1 MNNTLLVKNIL
12 YAISIGVVVNVT
24 LTTPALANVKTDTII
39 EDKASIN
46 IVQEQYLH
54 LSEINLNDIK
64 QIDNNIK
71 LIDKNKKL
79 SVEDV
84 KTFNKNRILDKRCK
98 IIQEDESKWQND
110 FKDKVV
116 YNKGLN
122 QDIDNSIN
130 NIEQD
135 EFNDIV
141 DDFKINKQET
151 INKNNNSKYAVEL
164 NDDVFINKKN
174 DIVEE
179 KKENQRKCLIEM
191 NDENFID
198 GIKYNIIKDVQK
210 NQQKYKEKMN
220 KKNNSHSINYKY
232 ANLTNDERNAI
243 REDAVI
249 KAREGNYNYALNIL
263 DNLYKSEKTDY
274 KTINDYITILNW
286 AGKYQEAIDVYEKN
300 KYDGMPDY
308 VLLNIASSY
317 YRIMNLNKAEEIL
330 QPLVNKDDKE
340 ATILLSQIYIKMSRI
355 KDANELYDELEKKY
369 PNDVNIKIQ
378 KALSCSSVENWSL
391 AAYEWKQIL
400 DAYDENTEKIIK
412 KIDIVNNLSISYI
425 KLARYDDAEKLLRE
439 YINNHMASGSMIG
452 NYMTSLNMLAK
463 SEQVP
468 QIYDKYYSSY
478 EETPIFVLRE
488 LADSYIRSKKYDL
501 ALDIYKY
508 LYKQQDV
515 NTEDRYRLA
524 YYSCLNGDFDTGKNV
539 YENILSMQKNSNDN
553 FPARILREGNTLLKQ
568 GKYKAADVL
577 YQELI
582 KYDKRYHAI
591 YVDDLVKESQ
601 YQTALHEAYLMAK
614 DEEMHDTALESI
626 VQISTK
632 EEIRDYKTAEKLV
645 NELHDKYKTEDR
657 YAKAGGS
664 FRNKKYGEVYAEVN
678 NYSDYDDTSRTDINL
693 MGEQYLENNF
703 WIDYQIG
710 KTYIKDENDGNT
722 ANLETKKLG
731 LRYTSRKWNSL
742 IAVNLFGLDSN
753 DKTGLYVDTS
763 FNPSDREI
771 INFIYSSEPVYNANV
786 INNYDG
792 GLFSDNYSLR
802 YNYIFNNR
810 ENSYI
815 ELRKSDF
822 DDDNKRYGWEIS
834 HQYIINNE
842 YDNDDG
848 RSLTRTFTWSR
859 DRYSNQDVVYNSPKL
874 SEFIGADW
882 RWSQHLSTSE
892 SLYKIFGIGWSRDY
906 PEELVLSPYI
916 GIEYNKAI
924 DNNQYINAGI
934 IYGLHTE
941 SWLGEGSWEY
951 DNKQIYLSYY
961 HMW

>member
-1 MNNTLLVKNIL
+1 MNNRLLVKNIL
-12 YAISIGVVVNVT
+12 CALSIGMFINFNLVNITFAGDKKENVNV
-24 LTTPALANVKTDTII
+24 
-39 EDKASIN
+39 
-46 IVQEQYLH
+46 QYFNG
-54 LSEINLNDIK
+54 EKQQQLNDIK
-64 QIDNNIK
+64 KLSDNMADSNKCLMQLTENLTSYNQHLNNKNVDIIKKDENFLVKNIK
-71 LIDKNKKL
+71 Y
-79 SVEDV
+79 
-84 KTFNKNRILDKRCK
+84 FNNNRKLDKKSK
-98 IIQEDESKWQND
+98 IIQEDESIWQKD
-110 FKDKVV
+110 FQDEERLVLD
-116 YNKGLN
+116 NKKKN
-122 QDIDNSIN
+122 NEKENNNSIIMN
-130 NIEQD
+130 DEEFIDGCFKNILE
-135 EFNDIV
+135 DIRENQLNY
-141 DDFKINKQET
+141 KRIIN
-151 INKNNNSKYAVEL
+151 NKNNNIEKNIIIDMDKKTNIDGFDYINL
-164 NDDVFINKKN
+164 NEKERN
-174 DIVEE
+174 DIRE
-179 KKENQRKCLIEM
+179 K
-191 NDENFID
+191 
-198 GIKYNIIKDVQK
+198 
-210 NQQKYKEKMN
+210 
-220 KKNNSHSINYKY
+220 
-232 ANLTNDERNAI
+232 
-243 REDAVI
+243 AVI
-249 KAREGNYNYALNIL
+249 KAREGNYNYALMVL
-263 DNLYKSEKTDY
+263 EHLYKSKKDDY
-274 KTINDYITILNW
+274 KTVNDYITILNW

-369 PNDVNIKIQ
+369 PSDINIKIQ
-378 KALSCSSVENWSL
+378 KALSCSSVENWNL

-452 NYMTSLNMLAK
+452 NYMTALNMLTK

-524 YYSCLNGDFDTGKNV
+524 YYSCLNGDFDTGKSV
-539 YENILSMQKNSNDN
+539 YENILSMQKYSNDN

-568 GKYKAADVL
+568 GEYKAADIL

-591 YVDDLVKESQ
+591 YIDDLVKENQ

-664 FRNKKYGEVYAEVN
+664 FRNKKSGEVYAEVN

-710 KTYIKDENDGNT
+710 KTYIKDEDDDNT
-722 ANLETKKLG
+722 ANLETKRLG

-742 IAVNLFGLDSN
+742 VGVNLFGLDSD
-753 DKTGLYVDTS
+753 DKTGLYINTS
-763 FNPSDREI
+763 FNPSDREV

-802 YNYIFNNR
+802 YNRIFNNR
-810 ENSYI
+810 ESSYI

-822 DDDNKRYGWEIS
+822 DDDNKRYGWEIG
-834 HQYIINNE
+834 HQYIINNGL
-842 YDNDDG
+842 DNNDG
-848 RSLTRTFTWSR
+848 RSLMRTFTWSR

-874 SEFIGADW
+874 SEFIGVDW
-882 RWSQHLSTSE
+882 RWGQNLSTSD

-906 PEELVLSPYI
+906 PDELVLSPYI
-916 GIEYNKAI
+916 GVEYNKTI
-924 DNNQYINAGI
+924 DSNQYINLGI

-951 DNKQIYLSYY
+951 DNKRLYLSYY